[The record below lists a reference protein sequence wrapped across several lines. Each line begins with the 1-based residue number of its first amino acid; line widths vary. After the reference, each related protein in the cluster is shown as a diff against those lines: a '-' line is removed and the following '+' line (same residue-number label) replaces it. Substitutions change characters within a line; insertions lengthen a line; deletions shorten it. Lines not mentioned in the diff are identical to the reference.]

1 MKEDK
6 QYLLLLLKPVMF
18 QVDMIMLI
26 FVYTLDYTKLLII
39 LKDIS
44 NNT

>member
-1 MKEDK
+1 
-6 QYLLLLLKPVMF
+6 MF

-39 LKDIS
+39 LKDVS

>member
-6 QYLLLLLKPVMF
+6 QYLLLLKPVMF

-39 LKDIS
+39 LKDVS